1 MGQKELLIVIPAHN
15 EAQNLPRVLDQLAEQ
30 EVDRYADILIVDD
43 ASTDDTLRLARER
56 GCRTVSNIFRFGYGG
71 AVQMGYKYAVRG
83 GYSFVVQ
90 MDADGQHD
98 ACNVPVLCRR
108 LWERDREG
116 LRPDIVLGSRYL
128 EGSRSFSLSWAK
140 RVAHRLFRWLIRSAT
155 GQTVTDPTTGLQGLS
170 RRAFSFYARYGNF
183 DDKYPDANML
193 AQMALLSF
201 RVAEVPA
208 VMYPRT
214 AGRSIHSGLRPVWY
228 MVRMVYSL
236 AAVVFRIRVLKKEI
250 MPAPEALTGR

>member
-1 MGQKELLIVIPAHN
+1 
-15 EAQNLPRVLDQLAEQ
+15 
-30 EVDRYADILIVDD
+30 
-43 ASTDDTLRLARER
+43 
-56 GCRTVSNIFRFGYGG
+56 
-71 AVQMGYKYAVRG
+71 
-83 GYSFVVQ
+83 
-90 MDADGQHD
+90 
-98 ACNVPVLCRR
+98 
-108 LWERDREG
+108 
-116 LRPDIVLGSRYL
+116 
-128 EGSRSFSLSWAK
+128 
-140 RVAHRLFRWLIRSAT
+140 
-155 GQTVTDPTTGLQGLS
+155 
-170 RRAFSFYARYGNF
+170 
-183 DDKYPDANML
+183 ML

>member
-1 MGQKELLIVIPAHN
+1 
-15 EAQNLPRVLDQLAEQ
+15 
-30 EVDRYADILIVDD
+30 
-43 ASTDDTLRLARER
+43 
-56 GCRTVSNIFRFGYGG
+56 
-71 AVQMGYKYAVRG
+71 MGYKYAVRR

-108 LWERDREG
+108 LWEQDREG

-128 EGSRSFSLSWAK
+128 EGSRSFPLSWAK

-193 AQMALLSF
+193 TQMALLSF

-214 AGRSIHSGLRPVWY
+214 AGRSIHSGLRPAWY

-236 AAVVFRIRVLKKEI
+236 AAVVFRIRVLKREK
-250 MPAPEALTGR
+250 LTEVNLR